1 MKRIL
6 VATDFSACAANAM
19 DYAMELAHVLKAEVI
34 VLHAIGTFEGIF
46 NNTYNALYIEE
57 YYNSKREAL
66 KNWAATFSSRP
77 GFEDVALLTISE
89 VGSVSGVITKFIDA
103 NPVELLV
110 MGTMG
115 STGITGLFG
124 SNASTMVEKT
134 KTPTLIVPLES
145 KFSTNPVITLATDF
159 ATTLSAGDVTALN
172 EVLKGFGSEKLNVL
186 NVMASVPDFQANK
199 EGEEAVRKAVAAPQV
214 EFQYIKEGT
223 PTEGII
229 NYIVSS
235 QTDIICVVKRHHNLV
250 YRLFNSSTVNRVVHR
265 SLKAV
270 LVLHE

>member
-19 DYAMELAHVLKAEVI
+19 DYAMELARVLKAEVI

-199 EGEEAVRKAVAAPQV
+199 EGEEAVRKAVASPQV